1 MFQMIIVIASPR
13 GPVTPLS
20 SVVSLGV
27 AKADRPFKEMLGPRD
42 VSVGDPRQFP
52 LVFHRRQLQ
61 VVLTTFIDLYNTMGR
76 TVRSTRHLAFR
87 WC

>member
-1 MFQMIIVIASPR
+1 MIIVIASPR

-27 AKADRPFKEMLGPRD
+27 AKADHPSKEILGSRD

-52 LVFHRRQLQ
+52 LAVPLIRA
-61 VVLTTFIDLYNTMGR
+61 
-76 TVRSTRHLAFR
+76 LA
-87 WC
+87 